1 MKFWIIL
8 ILFLIDRI
16 TKEMANRHFFDGI
29 KLNFVISFNLVHN
42 YGAAL
47 GIYIPKF
54 LLIFFSF
61 VALIVLLILY
71 KKLDFLGIAFILGG
85 LLGNLYDRVF
95 YGYVIDF
102 IHMKNFFVFNLADV
116 FITLGGFFLFLKLIK

>member
-1 MKFWIIL
+1 MGLLWEYIFQGFC
-8 ILFLIDRI
+8 LF
-16 TKEMANRHFFDGI
+16 
-29 KLNFVISFNLVHN
+29 
-42 YGAAL
+42 
-47 GIYIPKF
+47 
-54 LLIFFSF
+54 FFSF

-102 IHMKNFFVFNLADV
+102 IHMKSFFVFNLADV